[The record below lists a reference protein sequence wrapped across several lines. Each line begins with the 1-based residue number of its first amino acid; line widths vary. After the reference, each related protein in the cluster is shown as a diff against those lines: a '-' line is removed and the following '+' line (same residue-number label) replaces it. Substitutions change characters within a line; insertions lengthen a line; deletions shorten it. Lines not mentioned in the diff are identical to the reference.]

1 MRGVESVLF
10 DRPGPRGRR
19 RIAVATVA
27 AVVFLAA
34 LVALAVYQFGEHGQ
48 LTAQRWRPF
57 ADWLN
62 IRFLLNGLLYTL
74 LVTAVCA
81 AISMP
86 FGALVAL
93 GRISTR
99 WYLHYPAAVFTEL
112 FRSLPTLLLIY
123 VFLLAVPAAGIDV
136 PLFWNL
142 AIPICLTG
150 SATIAEVFRAGILS
164 LPAGQTEAAQA
175 IGMRYAQSMVHVVL
189 PQVVR
194 ALLPL
199 LLVQLINLLKDSTLG
214 YVVSYSE
221 LLRSAK
227 VLSEFV
233 HAPIQTYL
241 VVTVM
246 YMVVN
251 WLISRLAHYVESRQR
266 RVRRTGAPTPGRSG
280 MTTGDLN
287 QSTMTAAAE

>member
-1 MRGVESVLF
+1 MKGVESVLF

-19 RIAVATVA
+19 RIGVATVF
-27 AVVFLAA
+27 AVLFLAA

-48 LTAQRWRPF
+48 LAAERWRPF
-57 ADWLN
+57 TDWLN
-62 IRFLLNGLLYTL
+62 IRFLLKGLLYTL
-74 LVTAVCA
+74 WVTAVCA

-99 WYLHYPAAVFTEL
+99 WYLHHPAAVFTEL

-123 VFLLAVPAAGIDV
+123 VFLLALPAAGVNV

-142 AIPICLTG
+142 AAPICLTG

-164 LPAGQTEAAQA
+164 LSAGQTEAAQA
-175 IGMRYAQSMVHVVL
+175 IGMRYGQTMYHVVL

-221 LLRSAK
+221 LLRSGKA
-227 VLSEFV
+227 LSEYV

-241 VVTVM
+241 VVTVL
-246 YMVVN
+246 YMIVN
-251 WLISRLAHYVESRQR
+251 WLITRLAHYVERRQR
-266 RVRRTGAPTPGRSG
+266 RTRRAAAPQLR
-280 MTTGDLN
+280 
-287 QSTMTAAAE
+287 QSAMTAAAE